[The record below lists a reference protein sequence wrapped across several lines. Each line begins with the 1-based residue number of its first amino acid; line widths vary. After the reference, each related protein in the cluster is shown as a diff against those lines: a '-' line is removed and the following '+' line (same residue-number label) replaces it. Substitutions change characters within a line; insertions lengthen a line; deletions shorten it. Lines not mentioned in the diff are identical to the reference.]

1 MNRLQGRPRR
11 GGRFKLVLNSS
22 VGSSFLSLSPVVLD
36 VVGVVVFNFFTRQ
49 INSVPHPPTP
59 MEITPTKLEPQK
71 KLESIRGPNLVKER
85 EKTHEE
91 DF

>member
-1 MNRLQGRPRR
+1 
-11 GGRFKLVLNSS
+11 
-22 VGSSFLSLSPVVLD
+22 
-36 VVGVVVFNFFTRQ
+36 
-49 INSVPHPPTP
+49 

-91 DF
+91 EFK